1 MMDAGV
7 EICKIKLLGTEDV
20 KKFCNLMTKFESD
33 LSLCCGRFV
42 IDAKSIMGVISL
54 DGSKELSLRILEK
67 VDGEFNQI
75 RELMMNYGY
84 AVA

>member
-7 EICKIKLLGTEDV
+7 EICKIKLLKTEDA

-33 LSLCCGRFV
+33 LSLCYGRFV

-67 VDGEFNQI
+67 VDGELNQI
-75 RELMMNYGY
+75 KELMMNCGY